1 MPSPTTK
8 LSLSKQTLIRLIVD
22 HSRLHESIGTWAI
35 GYDPTARGW
44 RPVWLGRYPHPVEGY
59 AELEAGWRSVPLP
72 RIRGHKYTK
81 RLGVSA
87 LGQHVQTALAE
98 DALRHWLAAQRQ
110 SDAPYIELA

>member
-35 GYDPTARGW
+35 GYDPTAGGW
-44 RPVWLGRYPHPVEGY
+44 RTVWLGRYPHPVEGY

-72 RIRGHKYTK
+72 RIRGHKHRR
-81 RLGVSA
+81 RLDVAA
-87 LGQHVQTALAE
+87 LGRHIESALAE
-98 DALRHWLAAQRQ
+98 AALANWLAAQRH
-110 SDAPYIELA
+110 SDGPCIELA